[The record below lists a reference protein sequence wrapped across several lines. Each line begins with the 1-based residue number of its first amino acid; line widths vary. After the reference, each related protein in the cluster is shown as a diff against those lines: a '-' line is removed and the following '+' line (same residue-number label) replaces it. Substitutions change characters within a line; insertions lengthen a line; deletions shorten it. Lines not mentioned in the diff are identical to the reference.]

1 MATKD
6 PCYATSG
13 VGTGGGPPGT
23 HIYTDLADIMQID
36 SLEARQFVLLATLGE
51 LAILAS
57 TIRDTAPGTHK
68 VMLQAMDAGART
80 FAARFGVPGME

>member
-36 SLEARQFVLLATLGE
+36 SPQARQFVLLAALGE

-57 TIRDTAPGTHK
+57 TIRDAQPEAHK
-68 VMLQAMDAGART
+68 LMSQALVAGART
-80 FAARFGVPGME
+80 LLTSFEE